1 MTAADAGKSV
11 DSVTPAGTEIIYN
24 ACFINGDKAVP
35 YLATR
40 LVFYYRLPV
49 FHKFIIVDYVSVSV
63 GFVKNMGS
71 KTLNCPSIAP

>member
-24 ACFINGDKAVP
+24 ACFINGEKAVP

-40 LVFYYRLPV
+40 SVFFGY
-49 FHKFIIVDYVSVSV
+49 HKFTTISLILFIKMHGYSWSQDLVII
-63 GFVKNMGS
+63 
-71 KTLNCPSIAP
+71 

>member
-11 DSVTPAGTEIIYN
+11 ESVTPAGTEIIYN

-40 LVFYYRLPV
+40 
-49 FHKFIIVDYVSVSV
+49 SVY
-63 GFVKNMGS
+63 
-71 KTLNCPSIAP
+71 ID